1 MDYKITADNGS
12 DSGSNVS
19 LSDAVF
25 ARDFNEDL
33 IHQVVTAYM
42 AAGRSGTKANKN
54 RSAVRGGGAKPWAQK
69 GSGRARAGTIRSP
82 LWKGGGVTFAAAPRN
97 YEQKVNKKMHKAAMQ
112 SIFSELARQD
122 RLVIVET
129 LGQDTPK
136 TKQLSLKL
144 KGMGLD
150 NVMIVTAEFNENL
163 HLSARNLVKVDTMN
177 ASSLNPVGLVGY
189 DKIVVTTD
197 AVKKIEELLQ

>member
-1 MDYKITADNGS
+1 MDYKITAENGA
-12 DSGSNVS
+12 DSGANLT
-19 LSDAVF
+19 LSEAVF

-42 AAGRSGTKANKN
+42 AAGRSGTKAQKT
-54 RSAVRGGGAKPWAQK
+54 RSAVRGGGAKPWNQK

-82 LWKGGGVTFAAAPRN
+82 IWKGGGVTFAATPRN

-122 RLVIVET
+122 RLVIVESMAPA
-129 LGQDTPK
+129 TPK
-136 TKQLSLKL
+136 TKELASKL
-144 KGMGLD
+144 KAMGLGS
-150 NVMIVTAEFNENL
+150 VMIVTAEFNENL
-163 HLSARNLVKVDTMN
+163 HLSARNLIKVDTMTVG
-177 ASSLNPVGLVGY
+177 SLSPVGLVAY
-189 DKIVVTTD
+189 DKVVLTTD

>member
-1 MDYKITADNGS
+1 MDYKITADNGA
-12 DSGSNVS
+12 DSGSNIS
-19 LSDAVF
+19 LSEAVF
-25 ARDFNEDL
+25 ERDFNEDL
-33 IHQVVTAYM
+33 VHQVVTAYM
-42 AAGRSGTKANKN
+42 AAGRSGTKAQKN
-54 RSAVRGGGAKPWAQK
+54 RSAVRGGGAKPWNQK

-82 LWKGGGVTFAAAPRN
+82 IWKGGGVTFAAAPRN
-97 YEQKVNKKMHKAAMQ
+97 FEQKVNKKMHKAAMQ

-144 KGMGLD
+144 KGMGLES
-150 NVMIVTAEFNENL
+150 VLIVTADFNENL
-163 HLSARNLVKVDTMN
+163 YLSARNLVKVNTANVD
-177 ASSLNPVGLVGY
+177 SLSPVGLVGH

-197 AVKKIEELLQ
+197 AVKKIEELLK